1 MGVLAC
7 VEGVTLYGVTLYG
20 GNCRNHTLQALR
32 GVYDG
37 REKLNLQ
44 AIQLMVPQVSAL

>member
-1 MGVLAC
+1 MGVLSF
-7 VEGVTLYGVTLYG
+7 VEGVTLYGD
-20 GNCRNHTLQALR
+20 NCRNHTLQALR

-44 AIQLMVPQVSAL
+44 AIQLMVPQVRASYLCAT